1 VKIIIISFF
10 IPLLIHLYPASNSA
24 DHKVA
29 KILHQMFD
37 SIRYMKSVQYKIN
50 SVERH
55 AKEFVKASTEIKL
68 QIQPRKLYFHNP
80 AKKVEI
86 LYNPDISVTKA
97 LVKTGSLPYIPV
109 LLDPTGNIMRK
120 NQHYSIHELGFAFI
134 GKALALTISKDPQG
148 LNNFVLHGKCQKNN
162 RSCYFIEYN
171 NNQFTYQEYKVGQ
184 KETVTS
190 IAIKLN
196 VHEHILRYKNNLH
209 NDFGYLRSG
218 TILQVPNLYIKRAV
232 IYIDEKT
239 FIPISISA
247 FDENELFEI
256 YDFSDIELNKHFT
269 DLDFDRNNKLY
280 HF

>member
-1 VKIIIISFF
+1 
-10 IPLLIHLYPASNSA
+10 
-24 DHKVA
+24 
-29 KILHQMFD
+29 MFD
-37 SIRYMKSVQYKIN
+37 SIRCMKSVQYKIT

-68 QIQPRKLYFHNP
+68 QIQPRKLYFHNI

-86 LYNPDISVTKA
+86 LYNPDISASKA

-109 LLDPTGNIMRK
+109 LLDPTGSIMRK

-148 LNNFVLHGKCQKNN
+148 LSNFVFHGKCQKNN
-162 RSCYFIEYN
+162 RACYFIEYN
-171 NNQFTYQEYKVGQ
+171 NNQFAYQEYKVGH

-209 NDFGYLRSG
+209 NDFGYLKSG
-218 TILQVPNLYIKRAV
+218 LVLQMPNLYIKRAV

-239 FIPISISA
+239 LIPVSIGA
-247 FDENELFEI
+247 FDEIELFEV
-256 YDFSDIELNKHFT
+256 YDFSDIELNKRFT